1 MIGKALII
9 TPFFRPNIGGCE
21 TFAEDFAKA
30 LSAKYLVHVCT
41 HTWTKPILW
50 QGLSFWK
57 AFGMARKLAGPAFSM
72 NSKYEYDRVYALG
85 LIASFVCCILNIR
98 FYTVMLALYDFQ
110 PKHWW
115 ARWVLNRAE
124 KVFVE
129 GRAGE
134 EDLIAL
140 GMKKDRIVRYQHWCD
155 QSRFH
160 YVPRETTG
168 NLKVLFVGRP
178 IPIKGKH
185 IIEACEKLTTGVDYE
200 YIENVKYEDLPQY
213 YQRADVLVVPSLYN
227 EGFTRVVIEAA
238 SCGCIILAS
247 NRGAL
252 PELVNPFGFYIDP
265 TPGNFKRML
274 MKWSTSPR
282 FIRLT
287 QETTTM
293 FAKNFFSAKNA
304 EVFLCE

>member
-1 MIGKALII
+1 MQKALIV

-21 TFAEDFAKA
+21 TFAEDLAQA
-30 LSAKYLVHVCT
+30 LLKKYDLVHVST
-41 HTWTKPILW
+41 IKWKKPIVW
-50 QGLSFWK
+50 EGLSFRK
-57 AFGMARKLAGPAFSM
+57 AVRMVFKLASPTFKM
-72 NSKYEYDRVYALG
+72 VDEYKYDKVYALG
-85 LIASFVCCILNIR
+85 LIASCVCCILNIP
-98 FYTVMLALYDFQ
+98 FYTVMLALYDF
-110 PKHWW
+110 KKRNWFT
-115 ARWVLNRAE
+115 RWILNRAE

-129 GRAGE
+129 GHAGE
-134 EDLIAL
+134 EDVINL
-140 GMKKDRIVRYQHWCD
+140 GVPKHNIIRYQHWCD
-155 QSRFH
+155 QSKFH
-160 YVPRETTG
+160 PIDRKREG

-185 IIEACEKLTTGVDYE
+185 IIQACEKLTEGIDYE

-252 PELVNPFGFYIDP
+252 PELVEPYGFAIEP

-274 MKWSTSPR
+274 VRWSTSPR
-282 FIRLT
+282 FVKLT
-287 QETTTM
+287 QDTTFI
-293 FAKNFFSAKNA
+293 FAQHNFSAKNA
-304 EVFLCE
+304 EVFFK